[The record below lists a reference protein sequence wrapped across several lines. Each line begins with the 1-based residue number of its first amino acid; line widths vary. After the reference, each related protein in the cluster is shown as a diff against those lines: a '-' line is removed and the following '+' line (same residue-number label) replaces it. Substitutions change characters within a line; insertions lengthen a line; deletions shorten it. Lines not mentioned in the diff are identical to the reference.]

1 MQSGRSTTELHPPH
15 VLLGTPQQNII
26 HITFKFYRFLNSI
39 VTLERDKPQALT
51 IEKDP
56 EQLHVY
62 MIRLTCQIPPK
73 PAYH

>member
-15 VLLGTPQQNII
+15 VFLVTTLQNTI
-26 HITFKFYRFLNSI
+26 HNTSKCYRFLNSI
-39 VTLERDKPQALT
+39 VTLLRDKPQALT